1 VTVIN
6 THLPYNAIIGRPLLY
21 HISAVVSTK
30 YLTMKFPT
38 IKGVAVVRGNQEA
51 SRKSANTS
59 LKGKKALLVDHLQ
72 GSDLPHAWHSDHFK
86 LYPS

>member
-1 VTVIN
+1 
-6 THLPYNAIIGRPLLY
+6 
-21 HISAVVSTK
+21 
-30 YLTMKFPT
+30 MKFPT